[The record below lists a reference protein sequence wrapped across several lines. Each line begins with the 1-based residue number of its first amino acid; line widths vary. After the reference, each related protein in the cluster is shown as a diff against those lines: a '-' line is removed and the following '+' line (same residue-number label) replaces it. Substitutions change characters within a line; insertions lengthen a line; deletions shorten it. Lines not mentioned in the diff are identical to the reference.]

1 MQYFQVTVLSAYE
14 PFVATSTIHGLRH
27 ISDRQNGFISKC
39 FWSIW
44 VLFSFLI
51 CVILLSNVLSRWSDD
66 PLIVSLTDKPEP
78 VWEIPFPAVTIC
90 PETKTK
96 TSIFN
101 FTEYYQMSIKGK
113 LDSLI
118 KDPNR
123 M

>member
-1 MQYFQVTVLSAYE
+1 MQYFQVTGLSAHD
-14 PFVATSTIHGLRH
+14 FAATSTIHGLKH
-27 ISDRQNGFISKC
+27 ISDRQNSFILKC

-44 VLFSFLI
+44 TLVSFLI

-78 VWEIPFPAVTIC
+78 IWEIPFPAITIC

-101 FTEYYQMSIKGK
+101 FTEYYQMSTKGK
-113 LDSLI
+113 LDSII

-123 M
+123 K